1 MKIVVDTNVL
11 FSYFWKFSITRKILM
26 HQDMEL
32 FAPEFALEEINKYKK
47 DIMNKNNLN
56 YEEFEHIKFNLAI
69 AIKFISLE
77 EYSKSLKTALK
88 ISPDPNDID
97 FFALAIKLKLP
108 IWSNDTKLKKQ
119 NKIEIITTTEL
130 IHRSETKKILE
141 DNS

>member
-1 MKIVVDTNVL
+1 
-11 FSYFWKFSITRKILM
+11 M

-32 FAPEFALEEINKYKK
+32 FAPEYALEEINKYKK

-56 YEEFEHIKFNLAI
+56 DEEFEHIRFNLAI
-69 AIKFISLE
+69 ATKFIPLE
-77 EYSKSLKTALK
+77 EYRKELKAALK

-108 IWSNDTKLKKQ
+108 MWSNDTQLKKQ

-130 IHRSETKKILE
+130 IQKPETKKILE
-141 DNS
+141 NNEKGQT